1 MIPGAS
7 GAGGSRYENGSAITR
22 TEGMS
27 VSSASLSPHIPD
39 LDLITYYAETKNSLF
54 SRISPWT
61 KGGLLFFIVLLVT
74 VSRSLLLLLG
84 LYIVVLLLYLLAG
97 LPAGKLISWYTLPVL
112 FVISLVGLMMWNEP
126 GIPLFSGTVGGF
138 TLTLSDNGALL
149 VVTLLVKAL
158 ITFTFSLFFLMTT
171 RYQHFAGI
179 ISRIFPAPLDQ
190 IFLMAYRFLFMT
202 LAMTASLLKSVRSR
216 GGGLMH
222 SLRMQG
228 SLLAGVFALVF
239 IRSFERGE
247 RVHKAMVARGFT
259 GSYPLSGEVPRP
271 GISEYGL
278 LVVTGALVAVAV
290 LLSPYRGW

>member
-1 MIPGAS
+1 M
-7 GAGGSRYENGSAITR
+7 
-22 TEGMS
+22 
-27 VSSASLSPHIPD
+27 SSAPLSSHIPD
-39 LDLITYYAETKNSLF
+39 IDLITYYAETGTSLF

-61 KGGLLFFIVLLVT
+61 KGCLLFFIVLLVT

-84 LYIVVLLLYLLAG
+84 LYIGVLLLYLLAG
-97 LPAGKLISWYTLPVL
+97 LPAGKLLSWYTLPVL
-112 FVISLVGLMMWNEP
+112 FVVSLVGLMMWNEP
-126 GIPLFSGTVGGF
+126 GMPLFSWTVGSF

-190 IFLMAYRFLFMT
+190 IFLMAYRFLFLT

-216 GGGLMH
+216 GGGLVH
-222 SLRMQG
+222 SLRVQG
-228 SLLAGVFALVF
+228 RLLAGVFALVF

-247 RVHKAMVARGFT
+247 RVHKAMTARGFT

-271 GISEYGL
+271 GIFEYGL
-278 LVVTGALVAVAV
+278 LVVTGTLVAVAAI
-290 LLSPYRGW
+290 LSPYRGW

>member
-7 GAGGSRYENGSAITR
+7 GAGGSRYDNGSAITR

-39 LDLITYYAETKNSLF
+39 LDLITYYAETKSSLF